1 MKTEVQGLPSCC
13 TQPMDLRKNEAFNL
27 NSLLYILSEQIPAEL
42 RIQGLASICTWT
54 DGVLRAMR
62 KAVGRVER
70 IKAFAG
76 LPHPSPRFPSPAL
89 RPPVFPPAESLELA

>member
-1 MKTEVQGLPSCC
+1 MKTEVQGLPFCC
-13 TQPMDLRKNEAFNL
+13 TQPTGLRKNQAFNL

-42 RIQGLASICTWT
+42 RIQGLAAICTWT

-62 KAVGRVER
+62 KAVER

-76 LPHPSPRFPSPAL
+76 LPHPSLHFPSPAL
-89 RPPVFPPAESLELA
+89 RPLVFPPAESLELA

>member
-1 MKTEVQGLPSCC
+1 MKTEVQGLPSRC
-13 TQPMDLRKNEAFNL
+13 TQPTGLRKNQAVNL

-62 KAVGRVER
+62 KLWVEW
-70 IKAFAG
+70 K
-76 LPHPSPRFPSPAL
+76 
-89 RPPVFPPAESLELA
+89 E